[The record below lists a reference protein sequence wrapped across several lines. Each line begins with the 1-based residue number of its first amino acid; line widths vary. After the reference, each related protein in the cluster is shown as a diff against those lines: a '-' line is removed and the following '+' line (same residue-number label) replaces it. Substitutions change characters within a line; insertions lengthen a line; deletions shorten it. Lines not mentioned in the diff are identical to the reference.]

1 MKPFANRF
9 GALIFLYMRI
19 RKVEIKDYKA
29 FYGKNE
35 FNVDGKNL
43 FIYGENGSGKSSF
56 YYALKDFFQSSTET
70 LSYDETEN
78 IFLTKAQKGKGFIKV
93 TFNPD
98 KDGTAIDKKY
108 TVKKTSKDTYVTGD
122 TSIRDAIKLKSFLTY
137 KHLLAFHHI
146 KKDNE
151 IDLFDL
157 LVKGVLKH
165 FKSVAITGSRELG
178 ELWEDVEKAVAK
190 ELDGRKYNS
199 TQKEKDVDVA
209 INNFNTAFKMLFENR
224 SVENI
229 LKFTQPILDKFGH
242 NIELKLNYTQVK
254 PSADYKSVERNH
266 VRVKIKYLGKQID
279 KPHIFL
285 NEARLSAIAISIY
298 LGMVKRHVQ
307 RIPCKVLFLDD
318 IFIGLDISNRL
329 PLLEILKSDFANYQV
344 FITTYDKPWYEF
356 VRTNYLNNSPGWKCF
371 EIYAGR
377 SKKGFT
383 VPVVKEVKGYGN
395 NDHLDCFI
403 QTAENY
409 HHSGDNK
416 AAGVYLRSAFE
427 AILKQFCFG
436 KVTVKFVVDQSK
448 LKADEFWSATK
459 KYVFDYPNPTK
470 YNLTKHTKD
479 EIDQLLPL
487 VLNPLNHNDIN
498 KNEHSS
504 EIARTIIIL
513 RVLKA
518 ELSV

>member
-1 MKPFANRF
+1 MK
-9 GALIFLYMRI
+9 I
-19 RKVEIKDYKA
+19 KTVEIKDYKA
-29 FYGKNE
+29 FYGLNE
-35 FNVDGKNL
+35 FNVEGKNL

-78 IFLTKAQKGKGFIKV
+78 IFLTKAQQGKGFIKV

-98 KDGTAIDKKY
+98 QSGAANDKTY
-108 TVKKTSKDTYVTGD
+108 TVKKTSKDTYNAGD

-137 KHLLAFHHI
+137 KHLLSIHHI
-146 KKDNE
+146 KRENE
-151 IDLFDL
+151 IDLFEL

-165 FKSVAITGSRELG
+165 FKSIAITGTKELG
-178 ELWEDVEKAVAK
+178 ELWD
-190 ELDGRKYNS
+190 
-199 TQKEKDVDVA
+199 DVDVA
-209 INNFNTAFKMLFENR
+209 IGKETNQAFNITAKKKEVDEAIDKFNTAFKKLFDRNN
-224 SVENI
+224 SIENI
-229 LKFTQPILDKFGH
+229 IKFAQPILDKFGH
-242 NIELKLNYTQVK
+242 NIEIELNYTQAR
-254 PSADYKSVERNH
+254 PNIAYNAIERNH
-266 VRVKIKYLGKQID
+266 VRAKVKYLGKEIP

-307 RIPCKVLFLDD
+307 GIPCKVLFLDD

-329 PLLEILKSDFANYQV
+329 PLLKILDDEFPNYQV

-356 VRTNYLNNSPGWKCF
+356 VRTNYLNRNNKWKCF

-377 SKKGFT
+377 TKKGFT
-383 VPVVKEVKGYGN
+383 IPIVKEIKGQGN
-395 NDHLDCFI
+395 NDHLTYFI
-403 QTAENY
+403 ETAEEY
-409 HHSGDNK
+409 HNKGDNK

-436 KVTVKFVVDQSK
+436 KVTVKFMTDQSK
-448 LKADEFWSATK
+448 LKADEFWNATK
-459 KYVFDYPNPTK
+459 RHNQATG
-470 YNLTKHTKD
+470 LTQNTKD
-479 EIDQLLPL
+479 EIDNLLPL

-504 EIARTIIIL
+504 EIGRTINIL
-513 RVLKA
+513 KTLKA
-518 ELSV
+518 ELNV

>member
-1 MKPFANRF
+1 
-9 GALIFLYMRI
+9 MRI
-19 RKVEIKDYKA
+19 KKVEIKDYKA
-29 FYGKNE
+29 FYGLNE
-35 FNVDGKNL
+35 FKVDGKNL

-78 IFLTKAQKGKGFIKV
+78 IFLTKAQKGKGYIEV

-108 TVKKTSKDTYVTGD
+108 TVKKSTKNTYQTGD

-137 KHLLAFHHI
+137 KHLLSIHHI
-146 KKDNE
+146 KKENE
-151 IDLFDL
+151 IDLFEL

-165 FKSVAITGSRELG
+165 FKSVAITGTKELG
-178 ELWEDVEKAVAK
+178 ELWEDVESAINK
-190 ELDGRKYNS
+190 ELDGRKYNI
-199 TQKEKDVDVA
+199 TQKQTDVDRAVEA
-209 INNFNTAFKMLFENR
+209 FNNAFKKLFER
-224 SVENI
+224 SSIENI
-229 LKFTQPILDKFGH
+229 MKFAQPILDKFGH
-242 NIELKLNYTQVK
+242 NILIELNYTQAK
-254 PSADYKSVERNH
+254 PNSKYDEIERNH
-266 VRVKIKYLGKQID
+266 VRAKVKYLGKEIP

-307 RIPCKVLFLDD
+307 GIPCKVLFLDD

-329 PLLEILKSDFANYQV
+329 PLLEILNTDFSAYQV

-356 VRTNYLNNSPGWKCF
+356 VRTNYLNRNNEWKCF

-377 SKKGFT
+377 TKKGFT
-383 VPVVKEVKGYGN
+383 IPIVKEIKGPGN
-395 NDHLDCFI
+395 NDHLTYFI
-403 QTAENY
+403 QTAEDY
-409 HHSGDNK
+409 HNKGDNK

-436 KVTVKFVVDQSK
+436 KVTVKFVTDQST
-448 LKADEFWSATK
+448 LKADEFWNTTK
-459 KYVFDYPNPTK
+459 KFITEHPAPAK
-470 YNLTKHTKD
+470 YNLTQTTKN
-479 EIDQLLPL
+479 EIDMLLPL

-504 EIARTIIIL
+504 EISRTVNIL
-513 RVLKA
+513 NTLRTELK
-518 ELSV
+518 V

>member
-1 MKPFANRF
+1 MK
-9 GALIFLYMRI
+9 IK
-19 RKVEIKDYKA
+19 KVAIQDYKA
-29 FYGKNE
+29 FYGKHE
-35 FNVDGKNL
+35 FNVDSKNL

-78 IFLTKAQKGKGFIKV
+78 IFLTDAQKGKGYIEV

-98 KDGTAIDKKY
+98 KDGIATDKKY
-108 TVKKTSKDTYVTGD
+108 TVKRSSKNTYSAAD

-137 KHLLAFHHI
+137 KHLLGIHHI
-146 KKDNE
+146 EKSKE

-165 FKSVAITGSRELG
+165 FKSVAITGNKELG
-178 ELWEDVEKAVAK
+178 ELWDEVETTIAK
-190 ELDGRKYNS
+190 ETNQAFNI
-199 TQKEKDVDVA
+199 TQKKNEVDRA
-209 INNFNTAFKMLFENR
+209 INAFDTAFKKLFEAN
-224 SVENI
+224 SIENI
-229 LKFTQPILDKFGH
+229 LKYAQPILDKFGH
-242 NIELKLNYTQVK
+242 NIELQLHYTQAK
-254 PSADYKSVERNH
+254 ATADYKGIERNH
-266 VRVKIKYLGKQID
+266 VKVKIKYLGKEID

-285 NEARLSAIAISIY
+285 NEARLSAIAIAIY

-307 RIPCKVLFLDD
+307 GIPCKVLFLDD

-329 PLLEILKSDFANYQV
+329 PLLEILRTDFPNYQV

-356 VRTNYLNNSPGWKCF
+356 VRTNYLNQNPNWKCF

-383 VPVVKEVKGYGN
+383 IPVVKEIKGQGN
-395 NDHLDCFI
+395 NDHLVYFI

-436 KVTVKFVVDQSK
+436 KVTVKFVIDQSK
-448 LKADEFWSATK
+448 LTANDFWLATK
-459 KYVFDYPNPTK
+459 NYITSHPSPTH
-470 YNLTKHTKD
+470 YNLTTTTKN
-479 EIDQLLPL
+479 EIDNLLPL
-487 VLNPLNHNDIN
+487 VFNPLNHNDVN

-504 EIARTIIIL
+504 EIIRAINILKTLRTE
-513 RVLKA
+513 LK
-518 ELSV
+518 V

>member
-1 MKPFANRF
+1 MK
-9 GALIFLYMRI
+9 IK
-19 RKVEIKDYKA
+19 KVAIQDYKA
-29 FYGKNE
+29 FYGKHE

-70 LSYDETEN
+70 LNYDETEN
-78 IFLTKAQKGKGFIKV
+78 IFLTDAQKGKGYIEV
-93 TFNPD
+93 SFNPD
-98 KDGTAIDKKY
+98 KDGIATDKKY
-108 TVKKTSKDTYVTGD
+108 TLKKSSKNTYTAGD

-137 KHLLAFHHI
+137 KHLLGIHHI
-146 KKDNE
+146 KKDKE

-165 FKSVAITGSRELG
+165 FKSVAITGNKELG
-178 ELWEDVEKAVAK
+178 ELWEEVETAISK
-190 ELDGRKYNS
+190 ETNQTFNI
-199 TQKEKDVDVA
+199 TQKKNEVDRA
-209 INNFNTAFKMLFENR
+209 INAFDTAFKKLFEAN
-224 SVENI
+224 SIENI
-229 LKFTQPILDKFGH
+229 LKYAQPILDKFGH
-242 NIELKLNYTQVK
+242 NIELQLRYTQAK
-254 PSADYKSVERNH
+254 ASADYKDIERNH
-266 VRVKIKYLGKQID
+266 VKVNIKYIGKEID

-307 RIPCKVLFLDD
+307 GIPCKVLFLDD

-329 PLLEILKSDFANYQV
+329 PLLEILRTDFTNYQV

-356 VRTNYLNNSPGWKCF
+356 VRTNYLNQNQNWKCF

-377 SKKGFT
+377 SKRGFT
-383 VPVVKEVKGYGN
+383 IPVVKEIKGQGN
-395 NDHLDCFI
+395 NDHLVYFI

-436 KVTVKFVVDQSK
+436 KVTVKFVIDQSK
-448 LKADEFWSATK
+448 LTANDFWSATK
-459 KYVFDYPNPTK
+459 NYITSHPSPTH
-470 YNLTKHTKD
+470 YNLTTTTKN
-479 EIDQLLPL
+479 EIDNLLPL
-487 VLNPLNHNDIN
+487 VFNPLNHNDVN

-504 EIARTIIIL
+504 EIIRAINILKTLRTE
-513 RVLKA
+513 LK
-518 ELSV
+518 V

>member
-1 MKPFANRF
+1 MK
-9 GALIFLYMRI
+9 IK
-19 RKVEIKDYKA
+19 KVEIKDYKA

-56 YYALKDFFQSSTET
+56 YYALKDFFQSSTEA

-78 IFLTKAQKGKGFIKV
+78 IFLTKAQKGKGYIEV

-98 KDGTAIDKKY
+98 KDGTVIDKKY
-108 TVKKTSKDTYVTGD
+108 TVKKSSKNTYVAGD

-137 KHLLAFHHI
+137 KHLLGIHNI
-146 KKDNE
+146 KKDKE

-165 FKSVAITGSRELG
+165 FKSVAITGNKELG
-178 ELWEDVEKAVAK
+178 ELWEEVETAIAK
-190 ELDGRKYNS
+190 ETSQAFNTPQKKNEVDKNINS
-199 TQKEKDVDVA
+199 FD
-209 INNFNTAFKMLFENR
+209 TAFKKLFDTA
-224 SVENI
+224 SIENI
-229 LKFTQPILDKFGH
+229 LKYAQPILDKFGH
-242 NIELKLNYTQVK
+242 NIELKLNYTQAK
-254 PSADYKSVERNH
+254 PTADYKAIERNH
-266 VRVKIKYLGKQID
+266 VRVKIKYLGKEID

-307 RIPCKVLFLDD
+307 GIPCKVLFLDD

-329 PLLEILKSDFANYQV
+329 PLLEILNTDFSAYQV

-356 VRTNYLNNSPGWKCF
+356 VRTNYLNRNNKWKCF

-377 SKKGFT
+377 TKKGFT
-383 VPVVKEVKGYGN
+383 IPVVKEIKGLGS
-395 NDHLDCFI
+395 NDHLTYFI
-403 QTAENY
+403 QTAEDY
-409 HHSGDNK
+409 HSKGDNK

-436 KVTVKFVVDQSK
+436 KVTVKFMTDQSK
-448 LKADEFWSATK
+448 LKADEFWGATK
-459 KYVFDYPNPTK
+459 KFITEHSSPTK
-470 YNLTKHTKD
+470 YNLAQNTKD
-479 EIDQLLPL
+479 EIDILLPL

-504 EIARTIIIL
+504 EIGRTVNIL
-513 RVLKA
+513 KTLRT
-518 ELSV
+518 ELNV